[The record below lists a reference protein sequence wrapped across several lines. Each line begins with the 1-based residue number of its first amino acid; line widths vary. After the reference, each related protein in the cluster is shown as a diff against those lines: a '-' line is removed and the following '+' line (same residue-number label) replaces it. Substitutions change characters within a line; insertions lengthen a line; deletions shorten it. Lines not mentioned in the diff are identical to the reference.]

1 MMLREKRLLMRLRIN
16 SFINNSSYFFF
27 CLKIPEMT
35 LGCIS
40 CGKNEHDE
48 SAKIAPAEIEAENY
62 RPATARARFFKI
74 K

>member
-1 MMLREKRLLMRLRIN
+1 
-16 SFINNSSYFFF
+16 
-27 CLKIPEMT
+27 MT